1 MLAVP
6 TNRRSATASAGEPLL
21 DETNRRLLA
30 LLQEDGRLTLAELG
44 RRLALSAPAVA
55 ERLDRLERAGAVV
68 GYRAVVDP
76 RAVGLSLTA
85 IIRVRPAPGQLRR
98 VAEVAQ
104 ETPEVVE
111 CVRITG
117 DDCYL
122 AKAHLRDVEH
132 LEQVID
138 RFALLGQTTTSVV
151 QSSPVT
157 ARPVAV
163 PPAG

>member
-1 MLAVP
+1 LLAVP